1 MQRITDFRNLFL
13 NDIPMLDVRAPVEF
27 SAGAFPVSDNIPLLN
42 DDERHQIGICY
53 KQHGQQAAIAL
64 GQQLVSGAIRDA
76 RIADWS
82 NWIAKHPHGV
92 LYCFR
97 GGLRSQTVQQWL
109 AEAGV
114 DIALVSGGYKAMRR
128 FLLEESER
136 LIRDLPLVIVCGRT
150 GTGKTRV
157 IEALP
162 NSIDL
167 EGLAH
172 HRGSAFGRR
181 PGGQPSQIDFEN
193 RLAVALLKQSVPGY
207 TQIVLEDESRLIGR
221 CHLPVSLQERIKDGA
236 RILIDEDLDSRVNVT
251 LEDYVLAP
259 LAEYQQHFGDE
270 SALSQLGDELLAALD
285 RIQRRLGGVRHRELR
300 ELLVQALQQQADQGD
315 SAGHRRWIEPLL
327 RDYYDPMYDYMLQQR
342 HGPVLFQGSRHDAEM
357 WLKQAQSP

>member
-1 MQRITDFRNLFL
+1 MQKVTDFRRLFL
-13 NDIPMLDVRAPVEF
+13 DDVPMLDVRAPVEF
-27 SAGAFPVSDNIPLLN
+27 AGGAFPCSNNLPLLN

-53 KQHGQQAAIAL
+53 KQRGQQAAIEL
-64 GQQLVSGAIRDA
+64 GHQLVGGAVRAA
-76 RIADWS
+76 RMAAWADWA
-82 NWIAKHPHGV
+82 NAHPQGV

-109 AEAGV
+109 DEAGIKV
-114 DIALVSGGYKAMRR
+114 PLVSGGYKALRR

-136 LIRDLPLVIVCGRT
+136 LIHQLPLLVVCGRT

-157 IEALP
+157 IEALD
-162 NSIDL
+162 NSVDL

-193 RLAVALLKQSVPGY
+193 RLAVSLLKQS
-207 TQIVLEDESRLIGR
+207 QRNSRQLVLEDESRLIGR
-221 CHLPVSLQERIKDGA
+221 CHLPLSLQDRIRDGA
-236 RILIDEDLDSRVNVT
+236 RVLIEEDLDSRVEVT

-259 LAEYQQHFGDE
+259 LAEYRQHYGDDT
-270 SALSQLGDELLAALD
+270 ALSRLGEELLGALD

-300 ELLVQALQQQADQGD
+300 DTLAAALQQQADSGD
-315 SAGHRRWIEPLL
+315 CQAHRHWIAPLL

-342 HGPVLFQGSRHDAEM
+342 SGPVLFQGSRAEVQH
-357 WLKQAQSP
+357 WLQENS